1 MRSRVQWNVR
11 TFSQFSPCIFHVGT
25 CWNVERSHLMLTS
38 QASSSSHPQ
47 DQTTHSTHYQWY
59 NSTIA
64 PTIAHKSHFAHSK
77 TACMHSKNCMDEV
90 LSATFRHLLFR
101 LADLLVDR
109 RRDSQQYQEEISFG
123 QYLFACIEG
132 PVLCR
137 CSEAN

>member
-25 CWNVERSHLMLTS
+25 CWNRIGTLNVHIS
-38 QASSSSHPQ
+38 QSSSSAVPIHKIRRLTRL
-47 DQTTHSTHYQWY
+47 TTSG
-59 NSTIA
+59 TIA